1 MFVIG
6 QPEETLCKRDNVSFM
21 FARKLSFS
29 RTLTFSFCSFNMAV
43 QPFVWCQRPLAGAA
57 PQAQQAPPATP
68 KAPLVVSIAPYDVA
82 SIRMHPSSYRSSMHV
97 TTDNGSLSAENATL
111 QFLIRFAYFLP
122 RKLLVGG
129 PAWIGD
135 RTFDIKAK
143 TDSVSFI
150 DRGQLSEKQREL
162 YNTQKQ
168 IPLQKLLEDRFQL
181 KTHHEDR
188 AMHFYGIV
196 LAKGGIRMKPSGE
209 KSDLEEFTK
218 AHVQDSVVPGIP
230 GIRVMGRGR
239 IVAVRT
245 TLDQL
250 AQYLTAENWGDVD
263 QPVLNKTGLT
273 GEYDFTLEWT
283 PSSSQDDTASDSS
296 LFTAIQEQLG
306 LKLESQ
312 KGPVEVTVVDHAEL
326 PSEN

>member
-1 MFVIG
+1 
-6 QPEETLCKRDNVSFM
+6 
-21 FARKLSFS
+21 
-29 RTLTFSFCSFNMAV
+29 
-43 QPFVWCQRPLAGAA
+43 
-57 PQAQQAPPATP
+57 
-68 KAPLVVSIAPYDVA
+68 
-82 SIRMHPSSYRSSMHV
+82 MHPSSYRTSMRV
-97 TTDNGSLSAENATL
+97 TTDNGNLSAENATL

-135 RTFDIKAK
+135 KTFDIKAK
-143 TDSVSFI
+143 TDSASFI
-150 DRGQLSEKQREL
+150 DKKQLSEKQREF
-162 YNTQKQ
+162 YNRQKQ

-181 KTHHEDR
+181 KMHHEDR
-188 AMHFYGIV
+188 VMPFYGIV
-196 LAKGGIRMKPSGE
+196 LTKGGTKMKPSSE
-209 KSDLEEFTK
+209 KIDLEEFAK
-218 AHVQDSVVPGIP
+218 AHVQDSLVPGIP
-230 GIRVMGRGR
+230 RIRVVGRGR

-283 PSSSQDDTASDSS
+283 PSPGQDGTASDSS
-296 LFTAIQEQLG
+296 LFIAIQEQLG
-306 LKLESQ
+306 LKLQSQ

>member
-1 MFVIG
+1 VAPAGCDNFFGMSLKKVEFH
-6 QPEETLCKRDNVSFM
+6 QTMTLLCGLV
-21 FARKLSFS
+21 
-29 RTLTFSFCSFNMAV
+29 MAV
-43 QPFVWCQRPLAGAA
+43 QPVWCQGAIAQIEQTQATSSEKLA
-57 PQAQQAPPATP
+57 
-68 KAPLVVSIAPYDVA
+68 VSIAPYDVA
-82 SIRMHPSSYRSSMHV
+82 SIRMRPSDFSGIMHV
-97 TTDNGSLSAENATL
+97 TTDNGSLSAENVTL
-111 QFLIRFAYFLP
+111 KFLIQFAYFLP

-129 PAWIGD
+129 PSWIGAKA
-135 RTFDIKAK
+135 FDIKAK
-143 TDSVSFI
+143 TDSASFI
-150 DRGQLSEKQREL
+150 DRKLLSEKQREL

-181 KTHHEDR
+181 KMHHEDR
-188 AMHFYGIV
+188 VMPFYGIV
-196 LAKGGIRMKPSGE
+196 LTKGGTKMKLSSE
-209 KSDLEEFTK
+209 KSDLEEFAK
-218 AHVQDSVVPGIP
+218 AHANDNIVPGIR
-230 GIRVMGRGR
+230 GIRVMGRGK

-250 AQYLTAENWGDVD
+250 AQYLTTENWGDVD

-283 PSSSQDDTASDSS
+283 PSPSQDDRASDFS

-312 KGPVEVTVVDHAEL
+312 KGPVEMTVVDHAEL